1 VQRRGGPPVDY
12 RLYKLPGG
20 DDHALVVSSRP
31 ETFTLASWQ
40 ARPLIDAAAR
50 TALAPAPK

>member
-1 VQRRGGPPVDY
+1 
-12 RLYKLPGG
+12 
-20 DDHALVVSSRP
+20 VSSRP